1 MQISKFIH
9 NSIFD
14 INKDELE
21 GLIEKRDLELKFTC
35 EERQLFIYEHIEKDS
50 KGYSIVIYTAIDN
63 TCGEMFMEDFRYED
77 DAIIWL
83 LDLKCSEQLQ
93 KAEEQDWW
101 W

>member
-1 MQISKFIH
+1 MQISKFIR
-9 NSIFD
+9 NSIFE
-14 INKDELE
+14 ITEDELD
-21 GLIEKRDLELKFTC
+21 GLLEKKELGLNFKC
-35 EERQLFIYEHIEKDS
+35 EEKQLFIYENEVENGDCTT
-50 KGYSIVIYTAIDN
+50 IYTAIDN

>member
-1 MQISKFIH
+1 MWRKAIIH
-9 NSIFD
+9 LWKQSRNVDCI
-14 INKDELE
+14 
-21 GLIEKRDLELKFTC
+21 T
-35 EERQLFIYEHIEKDS
+35 
-50 KGYSIVIYTAIDN
+50 IYTAIDN

-83 LDLKCSEQLQ
+83 LDLKCSEVLQ